1 MDALEQARAEIDTVD
16 AQLAALFE
24 RRMAAV
30 LQVAEYKRAH
40 GLPVYDAARETAVL
54 EKAAARIQDPALRP
68 YYKDHVQ
75 NLMDVAKQYE
85 AVVLGQNRAAYQG
98 VEGAFAHIAL
108 RALFP
113 HAEAVSYPTWDE
125 VFDAVERG
133 DAARGVV
140 PFENSHAGDVSAVLD
155 LCYNHPALWV
165 VDVYDLP
172 ISQNLL
178 VLPGTKLDQIRSVYS
193 HQQAIAQSETFL
205 RQFGLP
211 ATAMANTAMA
221 AKFVAESGDSSKAA
235 IASVETAALYGLEVL
250 VPSINTDGD
259 NTTRFI
265 VLSREKP
272 TGGNRFSLLFTV
284 DNKPGKLGEVIQI
297 IGASG
302 FNMESIKSRPM
313 PHVPFEYYFYVEL
326 VGDPTA
332 DETAALLREL
342 DHLPYRAA
350 VRSVYQMSEFI
361 GTKLTMNLGERS
373 YDIIVKSGSL
383 ENLYQFARLDR
394 RVAVVTDSGVPAQ
407 YAQMVADQCRDA
419 HIITVPQGEASKS
432 FKILESVLKQMLEFG
447 MGRGDLV
454 IAVGGGVV
462 GDLAGFAASIY
473 MRGID
478 FINCPTTTLSMIDSS
493 IGGKTAVDLG
503 DTKNIVGAF
512 WQPKLVIVD
521 PDTLATLPRRHFING
536 LAEAVK
542 ASLLADPELF
552 AIFENGDVDA
562 QIGEIICRSL
572 RFKKNI
578 VEQDE
583 TEQGMRKAL
592 NFGHTIGH
600 GIEAVK
606 GIKGRRTVGLYHG
619 ECVALGMLPMIESKA
634 LQKRVRAV
642 YRRLGLPT
650 RTTYDKEKVLA
661 EMLHDKKAQSGQI
674 TIIKVPGL
682 GCWRAETI
690 PVEGLRPLLGIEE

>member
-1 MDALEQARAEIDTVD
+1 MDAFSASLMADKREIVFAPTVYKFQTFAQMAEE
-16 AQLAALFE
+16 F
-24 RRMAAV
+24 
-30 LQVAEYKRAH
+30 
-40 GLPVYDAARETAVL
+40 
-54 EKAAARIQDPALRP
+54 
-68 YYKDHVQ
+68 
-75 NLMDVAKQYE
+75 
-85 AVVLGQNRAAYQG
+85 
-98 VEGAFAHIAL
+98 
-108 RALFP
+108 
-113 HAEAVSYPTWDE
+113 
-125 VFDAVERG
+125 
-133 DAARGVV
+133 
-140 PFENSHAGDVSAVLD
+140 
-155 LCYNHPALWV
+155 
-165 VDVYDLP
+165 
-172 ISQNLL
+172 
-178 VLPGTKLDQIRSVYS
+178 
-193 HQQAIAQSETFL
+193 
-205 RQFGLP
+205 
-211 ATAMANTAMA
+211 
-221 AKFVAESGDSSKAA
+221 
-235 IASVETAALYGLEVL
+235 
-250 VPSINTDGD
+250 
-259 NTTRFI
+259 
-265 VLSREKP
+265 
-272 TGGNRFSLLFTV
+272 
-284 DNKPGKLGEVIQI
+284 KLGERDVVLT
-297 IGASG
+297 
-302 FNMESIKSRPM
+302 N
-313 PHVPFEYYFYVEL
+313 
-326 VGDPTA
+326 
-332 DETAALLREL
+332 
-342 DHLPYRAA
+342 
-350 VRSVYQMSEFI
+350 EFI
-361 GTKLTMNLGERS
+361 YTPFMKELGLKCNFVFQEKFGAGEPSEAMIQTMYDAIPYDS
-373 YDIIVKSGSL
+373 YD
-383 ENLYQFARLDR
+383 R
-394 RVAVVTDSGVPAQ
+394 
-407 YAQMVADQCRDA
+407 
-419 HIITVPQGEASKS
+419 
-432 FKILESVLKQMLEFG
+432 
-447 MGRGDLV
+447 V

-572 RFKKNI
+572 RFKKSI

-661 EMLHDKKAQSGQI
+661 EMLHDKKAQDGQI

-690 PVEGLRPLLGIEE
+690 PVEGLRPLLGMED